1 MTDRS
6 TPIPA
11 VDRVLEEWGD
21 RLFRRAR
28 GSSGDDDAQPAG
40 FRRRGRTSA
49 PSGAAGSGNR
59 GGSGGKPLSASAVRS
74 AIRDTVRPGSRQ
86 VMVKITGGAK
96 GLKPLMAHVRYI
108 SRQGKDEAGG
118 RGQTLDVIDE
128 RGDRHQGAA
137 AIRQLVEDWRVSGSY
152 IPEES
157 TRKEAFHIIFSM
169 PQGTRAEALQEAVTA
184 TAAQLYEGHR
194 YAMVMHLNQGAPHV
208 HVVVRAERRDGRRLN
223 PRKADLDRW
232 RSTFARELQSRGID
246 AVATRQV
253 ARLRNRAHPSLW
265 EVKARDDGRLKR
277 QRSGVKNGAA
287 AQKARLEALQAW
299 REISTALAR
308 SPDPSDRALA
318 AEAAMYLA
326 KEVLQ
331 GRGGRTAGR
340 EKESAQGGRAAPS
353 DRGQGAADRGSE
365 AR

>member
-1 MTDRS
+1 M
-6 TPIPA
+6 
-11 VDRVLEEWGD
+11 
-21 RLFRRAR
+21 
-28 GSSGDDDAQPAG
+28 
-40 FRRRGRTSA
+40 SA
-49 PSGAAGSGNR
+49 N
-59 GGSGGKPLSASAVRS
+59 AVRR
-74 AIRDTVRPGSRQ
+74 AIRDTVRPGARQ
-86 VMVKITGGAK
+86 VMVKITGGGK
-96 GLKPLMAHVRYI
+96 GMKALMAHVRYI

-137 AIRQLVEDWRVSGSY
+137 AVRQLVDDWRVSGSY

-157 TRKEAFHIIFSM
+157 PRKEAFHIIFSM

-208 HVVVRAERRDGRRLN
+208 HVVVRAERRDGHRLN

-232 RSTFARELQSRGID
+232 RSTFARELQNRGID

-265 EVKARDDGRLKR
+265 ELRAREDGRLKR
-277 QRSGVKNGAA
+277 QRTGVKSGAA

-308 SPDPSDRALA
+308 SADPSDRALA

-331 GRGGRTAGR
+331 GRGGRTAGPD
-340 EKESAQGGRAAPS
+340 KESAQGGRAAPS
-353 DRGQGAADRGSE
+353 DRGQGSADRGSE